1 MGRQMTLSLVDQLIV
16 RQVHPLVS
24 PTRARVRMCTCF
36 ALETKE
42 SGMDLALWPFT
53 TSSTSAKKEYQY
65 PKYLVANDEPDIRV
79 IDSTTCTRN

>member
-79 IDSTTCTRN
+79 CCCEVSCFG